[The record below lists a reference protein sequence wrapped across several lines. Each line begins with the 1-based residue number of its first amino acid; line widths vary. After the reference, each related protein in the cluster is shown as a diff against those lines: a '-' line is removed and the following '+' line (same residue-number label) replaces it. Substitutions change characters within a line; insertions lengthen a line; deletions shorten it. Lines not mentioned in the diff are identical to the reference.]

1 MLKKR
6 LIPKLLI
13 KFNKNNNPVLVN
25 SFQYNKFKL
34 IGNPVS
40 QAKIFEAQHAD
51 QLILLNIDKQ
61 IDENND
67 IIINL
72 LNEFSKKIF
81 MPLTFGGGI
90 RKINI
95 IELLLKSGADKIC
108 INSIA
113 IKNDKFVS
121 EASKIFGK
129 QCIVVSIDFKFNGK
143 FYEVYE
149 NGGKKPTGL
158 DVIEWSK
165 KIQELGAG
173 EIILSDINLDGTGEG
188 LNLDVSKTVSNNLEI
203 PVIISS
209 GCGKAEHFI
218 SGFKNTNVQGIAAG
232 NFFSN
237 KDQNI
242 YQTRSQLINNNIP
255 LRKI

>member
-25 SFQYNKFKL
+25 SFQYNKYKL

-51 QLILLNIDKQ
+51 QLVLLNIDKQ
-61 IDENND
+61 IDENNNT
-67 IIINL
+67 IINL

-108 INSIA
+108 VNSIA
-113 IKNDKFVS
+113 IKNNKFVS

-149 NGGKKPTGL
+149 NGGKTASGL

-165 KIQELGAG
+165 KIQDLGAG
-173 EIILSDINLDGTGEG
+173 EIILSDINLDGTGQG
-188 LNLDVSKTVSNNLEI
+188 LNLDVSKTVANNLEI

-218 SGFKNTNVQGIAAG
+218 NGFKNTNVQGIAAG

-242 YQTRSQLINNNIP
+242 YQTRSQLINNNIL

>member
-25 SFQYNKFKL
+25 SFQYNKYKL

-51 QLILLNIDKQ
+51 QLVLLNIDKQ
-61 IDENND
+61 IDENNNK
-67 IIINL
+67 IINL

-113 IKNDKFVS
+113 IKNNKFVS

-143 FYEVYE
+143 FYEVYD
-149 NGGKKPTGL
+149 NGGKRPTGL

-165 KIQELGAG
+165 KIQDLGAG

-218 SGFKNTNVQGIAAG
+218 KGFKDTNVQGIAAG

>member
-25 SFQYNKFKL
+25 SFQYNKYKL

-51 QLILLNIDKQ
+51 QLVLLNIDKQ
-61 IDENND
+61 IDENNN

-95 IELLLKSGADKIC
+95 IELLLKSGADKVC
-108 INSIA
+108 VNSIA
-113 IKNDKFVS
+113 IKNNKFVS

-165 KIQELGAG
+165 KIQDLGAG

-188 LNLDVSKTVSNNLEI
+188 LNLDVSKIVSNNLEI

-218 SGFKNTNVQGIAAG
+218 NGFKNTNVQGIAAG

>member
-1 MLKKR
+1 M
-6 LIPKLLI
+6 
-13 KFNKNNNPVLVN
+13 
-25 SFQYNKFKL
+25 

-72 LNEFSKKIF
+72 LNEFSKKF
-81 MPLTFGGGI
+81 YALTFGGGI

-95 IELLLKSGADKIC
+95 IELLLKSGADKVC
-108 INSIA
+108 VNSIA
-113 IKNDKFVS
+113 IKNNKFVS

-165 KIQELGAG
+165 KIQDLGAG

-218 SGFKNTNVQGIAAG
+218 SGFKNTNVRVSQQEI
-232 NFFSN
+232 FSN
-237 KDQNI
+237 KD
-242 YQTRSQLINNNIP
+242 
-255 LRKI
+255 KIFIKQDLN

>member
-61 IDENND
+61 IDENNN

-113 IKNDKFVS
+113 IKDDKFVS

>member
-25 SFQYNKFKL
+25 SFQYNKYKL

-51 QLILLNIDKQ
+51 QLVLLNIDKQ
-61 IDENND
+61 IDENNN

-95 IELLLKSGADKIC
+95 IELLLKSGADKVC
-108 INSIA
+108 VNSIA
-113 IKNDKFVS
+113 IKNNKFVS

-188 LNLDVSKTVSNNLEI
+188 LNLDVSKIVSNNLEI

-218 SGFKNTNVQGIAAG
+218 NGFKNTNVQGIAAG

>member
-61 IDENND
+61 IDENNNT
-67 IIINL
+67 IINL

-149 NGGKKPTGL
+149 NGGKNPTGL

-218 SGFKNTNVQGIAAG
+218 NGFKNTNVQGIAAG